1 MPPPAPPP
9 PSDSDHDLR
18 GHLHAIAGYAEAL
31 RDGLAGDISPR
42 QREFAEAILDSV
54 NRLGLL
60 LQLTAGAPAGAA
72 TMPAPVPAPP
82 GDGRWALVV
91 EDDTRFADLLV
102 HQLAAAGLAAVVVP
116 SAEAAWQVLAR
127 RRPDLVTLD
136 VLLPGEDG
144 WAFLA
149 RLKAEP
155 GLADVPVV
163 VVSVLDDDGRGMAL
177 GATDVLQKPVSR
189 QALESAL
196 NELGLNPVPGRTTTV
211 LVADDE
217 PAAVEIL
224 ATYLGHRGCCRVL
237 RAGGGAEAI
246 ALARAERPDAIVL
259 DLLMPVVS
267 GFDVIRALRAD
278 PATAAI
284 PVLVVSGASLTAAE
298 RDELTRSVSGIV
310 AKQRFD
316 RDAFLA
322 QVRAATGC
330 KAP

>member
-1 MPPPAPPP
+1 MTDPAPPP
-9 PSDSDHDLR
+9 PPDSDHELR
-18 GHLHAIAGYAEAL
+18 GHLHAIAGYAEVL
-31 RDGLAGDISPR
+31 RDGLAGDINPR
-42 QREFAEAILDSV
+42 QRECAEAILDSV

-60 LQLTAGAPAGAA
+60 LRVPAGAPAAA
-72 TMPAPVPAPP
+72 TMPAFVAAPP

-91 EDDTRFADLLV
+91 EDDARFADLLA

-189 QALESAL
+189 HALESAL
-196 NELGLNPVPGRTTTV
+196 NELGLNPVPGRITTV
-211 LVADDE
+211 LVADDD

-224 ATYLGHRGCCRVL
+224 ATYLAHRGCCRVL
-237 RAGGGAEAI
+237 RAGGGAEAL
-246 ALARAERPDAIVL
+246 ALARAEQPDAIVI

-284 PVLVVSGASLTAAE
+284 PILVVSGASLTADQ
-298 RDELTRSVSGIV
+298 RDELARSTSGVV

-316 RDAFLA
+316 REAFLA
-322 QVRAATGC
+322 QVRAATGR